1 MNDPTE
7 ILDAIVVGG
16 GPAGLSG
23 ALLLGRCR
31 RRVALFDEGRPRNEA
46 SPAVHAFLGH
56 EGIPP
61 LALLE
66 RGREEVASYPNVA
79 LYKERV
85 VEIQR
90 SEGSFRVFAQSGSE
104 FRARGLLIATG
115 LIDRLPEVEGM
126 EQYYG
131 HSVHQCPYCDGWESA
146 DTALAATGSG
156 DNVAELALE
165 LLLWSSDVSLFL
177 NGEPPDHDLLAK
189 LKRRGIRLFFSPP
202 AKLMGTGKKIS
213 GVELADGTTVPCK
226 ALFLVAAQIQHDD
239 FAEKLGSKLV
249 GESKVDCDGEGR
261 TGTPG
266 LFVAGNVTQGL
277 QLAMV
282 AAAEGLKAAA
292 AINDWLMD
300 IDEAGTEGEQA
311 YQ

>member
-1 MNDPTE
+1 MNEPTE

-66 RGREEVASYPNVA
+66 RGREEIAAYPSVA
-79 LYKERV
+79 LYQERV

-90 SEGSFRVFAQSGSE
+90 SEEGFRVFTQSGSE
-104 FRARGLLIATG
+104 FRARGLLIAAG
-115 LIDRLPEVEGM
+115 LIDRLPEVEGIQ
-126 EQYYG
+126 EYYG

-146 DTALAATGSG
+146 DTALAAMGSG
-156 DNVAELALE
+156 DEAAELALE
-165 LLLWSSDVSLFL
+165 LRLWSADVSLFVD
-177 NGEPPDHDLLAK
+177 GEPPGRDLLAK
-189 LKRRGIRLFFSPP
+189 LKRRGVPVFFSPP
-202 AKLMGTGKKIS
+202 AKLVGQDKEIT
-213 GVELADGTTVPCK
+213 GVELADGTTVPCE

-239 FAEKLGSKLV
+239 FVEKLGSKLV

-261 TGTPG
+261 TDTPG

-300 IDEAGTEGEQA
+300 VDDAAIEGKQA